1 MTTIQILALISM
13 VALILWNL
21 PGMIAMAR
29 GKPILL
35 YIAIWLGIIVVIAA
49 IYQFFG
55 AEMGWR

>member
-1 MTTIQILALISM
+1 MTTVQILALISM

-21 PGMIAMAR
+21 PRMIAMSR

-49 IYQFFG
+49 IYQVFG
-55 AEMGWR
+55 EEMGWR

>member
-1 MTTIQILALISM
+1 MTTVQILALISM
-13 VALILWNL
+13 VALIAWNFPRL
-21 PGMIAMAR
+21 IAMSR
-29 GKPILL
+29 GKPIPL